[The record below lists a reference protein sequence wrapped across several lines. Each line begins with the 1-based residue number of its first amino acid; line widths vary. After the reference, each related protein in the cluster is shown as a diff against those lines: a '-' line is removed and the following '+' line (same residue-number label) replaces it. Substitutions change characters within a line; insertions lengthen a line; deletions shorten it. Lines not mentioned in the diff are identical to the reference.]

1 MWPFL
6 KFCLKNLDPP
16 QIIRP
21 KNYPPPPPPPHAR
34 YQTIKSVTFS
44 LNRGEGF
51 TKESIL
57 VHHGHQDPLQAN

>member
-16 QIIRP
+16 QIISP
-21 KNYPPPPPPPHAR
+21 KNYPPHAR
-34 YQTIKSVTFS
+34 YQTTKSVTFS

-57 VHHGHQDPLQAN
+57 VHHGHQNPLQAN

>member
-6 KFCLKNLDPP
+6 KFCLNNLDPP
-16 QIIRP
+16 QIISP
-21 KNYPPPPPPPHAR
+21 KNYAPSPPPHAR

-57 VHHGHQDPLQAN
+57 VHRGHQDPLQAN